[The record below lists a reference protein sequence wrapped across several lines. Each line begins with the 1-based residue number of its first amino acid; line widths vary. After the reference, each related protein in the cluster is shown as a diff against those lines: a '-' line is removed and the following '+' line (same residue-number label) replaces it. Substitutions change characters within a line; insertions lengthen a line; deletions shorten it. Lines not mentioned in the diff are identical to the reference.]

1 MLIDRI
7 CDGLFVFK
15 NQQITYCNG
24 GYSSYIDISEQQNK
38 NKSDGALKYKEQ
50 KKLQSAIRLSFKEKQ
65 ELENMEKVILE
76 FEQQIKII
84 NEQMNEYQSNYN
96 KLSELSN
103 QRDYLN
109 EQLEIKNER
118 WLELLEKQEQSQK

>member
-1 MLIDRI
+1 M
-7 CDGLFVFK
+7 
-15 NQQITYCNG
+15 Q
-24 GYSSYIDISEQQNK
+24 
-38 NKSDGALKYKEQ
+38 
-50 KKLQSAIRLSFKEKQ
+50 
-65 ELENMEKVILE
+65 

>member
-1 MLIDRI
+1 
-7 CDGLFVFK
+7 
-15 NQQITYCNG
+15 
-24 GYSSYIDISEQQNK
+24 
-38 NKSDGALKYKEQ
+38 
-50 KKLQSAIRLSFKEKQ
+50 
-65 ELENMEKVILE
+65 MEKVILE

-118 WLELLEKQEQSQK
+118 WLELLEKQEQSQNKIAPYALFYLY

>member
-1 MLIDRI
+1 MNYMEIY
-7 CDGLFVFK
+7 
-15 NQQITYCNG
+15 NQWL
-24 GYSSYIDISEQQNK
+24 E
-38 NKSDGALKYKEQ
+38 SDYFDAET
-50 KKLQSAIRLSFKEKQ
+50 KQ

>member
-1 MLIDRI
+1 
-7 CDGLFVFK
+7 
-15 NQQITYCNG
+15 
-24 GYSSYIDISEQQNK
+24 
-38 NKSDGALKYKEQ
+38 
-50 KKLQSAIRLSFKEKQ
+50 
-65 ELENMEKVILE
+65 MEKIILE